1 MLKRLKT
8 TRRNKIPRYID
19 ADGLIRVLK
28 SFTTYMKAEENDDVI
43 KGLEKAIFCA
53 DEYSNKFYHR
63 GKWITP
69 RYDDGMSE
77 PIYYQVRCSK
87 CGFTFFTR
95 IKFKIYCV
103 AHFLSHPLCLSLL
116 HILDN
121 SYQH

>member
-1 MLKRLKT
+1 
-8 TRRNKIPRYID
+8 
-19 ADGLIRVLK
+19 
-28 SFTTYMKAEENDDVI
+28 MKAEENDDVI

-87 CGFTFFTR
+87 CGFGLDPQTWLQELHQSSADNYCP
-95 IKFKIYCV
+95 KCGAKI
-103 AHFLSHPLCLSLL
+103 
-116 HILDN
+116 DKEDEKEN
-121 SYQH
+121 GQHNKS